1 MKNEI
6 TYLSAV
12 RYAVENGNLPAE
24 YADKLSALADQLDK
38 RSHAIRK
45 PTAKQKQSAEARDT
59 ILNAMER
66 GVVYSAADI
75 AKMFGETS
83 AWAAP
88 KLNALVAAGLVSKT
102 VEKRKGFYTLAE

>member
-1 MKNEI
+1 
-6 TYLSAV
+6 
-12 RYAVENGNLPAE
+12 
-24 YADKLSALADQLDK
+24 
-38 RSHAIRK
+38 
-45 PTAKQKQSAEARDT
+45 
-59 ILNAMER
+59 MER

-102 VEKRKGFYTLAE
+102 VEKRKGFYTLA